1 MADPRLSTS
10 SSEYYVESSSTKRVV
25 LGSRALTNDTEPGIV
40 NCLRDDVSIKP
51 PVTEDIILS
60 RSQHLKPKCRMRKVS
75 SKAAVLVLIWNIL
88 FSSTRG
94 FVGNFEVLFLNDDLI
109 SVTVPVVVF
118 VLVALL
124 YFLATLPIT
133 LLGDTDRQRLHS
145 HYCLQLPF
153 CSVYWW

>member
-10 SSEYYVESSSTKRVV
+10 TSESYVESSSTKRVL
-25 LGSRALTNDTEPGIV
+25 LGSRALTKDTEPGLV
-40 NCLRDDVSIKP
+40 KKEKAIKP
-51 PVTEDIILS
+51 PVTENIILS
-60 RSQHLKPKCRMRKVS
+60 RSRYLKPKCRMRKVS